1 MIINSFNTG
10 IQYYYHIIISL
21 CTYDLLNLLD
31 INNNPSLILF
41 ILQIISLFFNN
52 EEMKDNSIIY
62 TVIYIPKLFPFFA
75 ISNNDIRSI
84 SSKYNIIIIF
94 NLFI

>member
-21 CTYDLLNLLD
+21 FTYDLLNLLD